1 MALVVPQSVVAH
13 NTTVLSALEEG
24 DMVEF
29 PRGAYSHWAVYIGNL
44 LSVTYCMVCA
54 YVRGDNPRALA
65 RGLFPVQT
73 HSHITTFLLHQHAC
87 TLCTLGDI

>member
-44 LSVTYCMVCA
+44 LSVTYC
-54 YVRGDNPRALA
+54 
-65 RGLFPVQT
+65 
-73 HSHITTFLLHQHAC
+73 
-87 TLCTLGDI
+87 